1 MATFKQYKELKT
13 KYPDR
18 VLIFAADKSGVY
30 GAYNEDAQTVCG
42 VQKLTPRTL
51 AGVKIVT
58 FPRQQLDN
66 ILPRLIRL
74 GYHVAIVEQLERP
87 ELTKKLKRRITA
99 ELNT

>member
-30 GAYNEDAQTVCG
+30 GAYNEDARTVCG

-51 AGVKIVT
+51 AGVEIVT
-58 FPRQQLDN
+58 FPRYQLDT
-66 ILPRLIRL
+66 ILSRLIRR
-74 GYHVAIVEQLERP
+74 GYGVAVAEPFIEP
-87 ELTKKLKRRITA
+87 KKRQRITA
-99 ELNT
+99 EFQAV